1 MKALIVEDDH
11 DLRRQLSLQLSERGY
26 TVEECETG
34 KDALHMGT
42 EYEFDV
48 AIVDLGL
55 PELSG
60 MDVIRGWRAAQR
72 DFPVLILTARGH
84 WQDKVEGLESGADDY
99 LVKPFQPEEL
109 TARLNALVR
118 RAAGHAKPKL
128 IFGPLTLDTVSR
140 VLQLKG
146 EDVRLTSYEYRTIE
160 YLMMNAGKTI
170 SKAELTEHLYHQDF
184 DRDSN
189 VLEVFIRRLR
199 LKLDPEQTLQPILT
213 VRGLGYR
220 FNPEL
225 VAS

>member
-1 MKALIVEDDH
+1 MKALIVEDDL
-11 DLRRQLSLQLSERGY
+11 DLRRQLSLQLADKGY

-34 KDALHMGT
+34 KDALFMGR

-55 PELSG
+55 PGLSG
-60 MDVIRGWRAAQR
+60 LEVIRGWREAQR

-118 RAAGHAKPKL
+118 RAAGHAKPRL
-128 IFGPLTLDTVSR
+128 TFGPLTLDTVSR
-140 VLQLKG
+140 VVRLKD
-146 EDVRLTSYEYRTIE
+146 EEVRLTSYEYRTVE
-160 YLMMNAGKTI
+160 YLMLNAGKTI

-199 LKLDPEQTLQPILT
+199 QKLDPDQTLQPILT

-225 VAS
+225 KPH